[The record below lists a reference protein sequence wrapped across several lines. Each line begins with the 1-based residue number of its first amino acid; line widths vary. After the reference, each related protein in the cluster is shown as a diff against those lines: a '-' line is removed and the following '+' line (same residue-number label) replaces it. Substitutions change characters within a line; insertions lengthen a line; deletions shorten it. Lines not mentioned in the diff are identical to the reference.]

1 MYRFLIHK
9 IKKFFTTDNRGFLDA
24 YPIEHMQLAWN
35 KTKQPLVVINT
46 QMAEF
51 EIADISCTSENVTYK
66 AGRFRSG
73 ILSYKTLLYLII
85 SFS

>member
-1 MYRFLIHK
+1 M
-9 IKKFFTTDNRGFLDA
+9 IKAGYHVRHNLFNVDA

-35 KTKQPLVVINT
+35 KTKQPIIVINT

-66 AGRFRSG
+66 AGTF
-73 ILSYKTLLYLII
+73 
-85 SFS
+85 

>member
-1 MYRFLIHK
+1 MEFCTVVNLYEI
-9 IKKFFTTDNRGFLDA
+9 IDA

-66 AGRFRSG
+66 AGRSSNQIFR
-73 ILSYKTLLYLII
+73 KLIALHPSKLI
-85 SFS
+85 N